1 MQHDQPNFYVDE
13 NDLRR
18 SKRIKNISANVT
30 EVRFNRRSTVKTF
43 DTEKEPNQINNLQ
56 STLVETDNTN
66 TYLLHYQIYRS
77 TT

>member
-30 EVRFNRRSTVKTF
+30 KVRFNRHSTVKTF

-66 TYLLHYQIYRS
+66 IYLLHYQIYRS